1 MHPIFLQIYMY
12 ITISYITTT
21 VYTRVVVLPMV

>member
-1 MHPIFLQIYMY
+1 MY